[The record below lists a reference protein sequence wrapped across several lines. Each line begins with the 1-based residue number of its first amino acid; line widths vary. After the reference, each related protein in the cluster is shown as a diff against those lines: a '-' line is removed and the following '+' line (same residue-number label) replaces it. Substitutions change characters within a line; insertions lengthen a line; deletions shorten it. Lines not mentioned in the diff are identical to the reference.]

1 MLVSKLKQNWFLI
14 VVSLIF
20 GTILFIKKDSLFSN
34 DENLTLVSSDDKFEM
49 ESQAIEDTDQIEEK
63 ISFIIDI
70 KGEVIE
76 PGVYEVDTEARVNDA
91 IQQAGGFTEEADQE
105 SINLAQKTQD
115 EMIIIVPKIGDNN
128 NVIEGINS
136 IESDQV
142 NINYATQ
149 EEIET
154 LNGIGPSKAL
164 AIVQYREENGFFQ
177 SVEDLLNVTGIGE
190 KTLEN
195 IKDNIQVR

>member
-14 VVSLIF
+14 LVSLIC

-34 DENLTLVSSDDKFEM
+34 DEKLALVSSDHTFDSAEK
-49 ESQAIEDTDQIEEK
+49 AVEELETK
-63 ISFIIDI
+63 EEAISFIIDI

-76 PGVYEVDTEARVNDA
+76 PGVYEVNAEARVNDA
-91 IQQAGGFTEEADQE
+91 IQQAGGFTKEADEE
-105 SINLAQKTQD
+105 SINLAQKVQD
-115 EMIIIVPKIGDNN
+115 EMIIMVPKIGANN
-128 NVIEGINS
+128 EISQGVNS
-136 IESDQV
+136 VESDMV
-142 NINYATQ
+142 DINYATQ

-164 AIVQYREENGFFQ
+164 AILQYREENGFFQ